1 MKTRNLLLMIQFL
14 FLIMGMVGCEENEQ
28 INTILPKTDLSEK
41 TLSFFESALPI
52 TGESNCFF
60 VSEDS
65 DIYYLINSKEEL
77 KAIYS
82 CEKELPEIDFTLYSI
97 ILGQKRMPNS
107 YYSVV
112 EQYIRETEV
121 LALNIFVKLP
131 ANGHWPA
138 FSNMYYWGIYPKLP
152 NKKININ
159 ITNREQP

>member
-60 VSEDS
+60 VSENS
-65 DIYYLINSKEEL
+65 DVFYLINSKEEIETIC
-77 KAIYS
+77 A
-82 CEKELPEIDFTLYSI
+82 CDNELLEIDFTLYSI

-112 EQYIRETEV
+112 EQNIKETNV
-121 LALNIFVKLP
+121 LELNIIVKLP
-131 ANGHWPA
+131 TDGSWPA
-138 FSNMYYWGIYPKLP
+138 FSNMYYWGVYPKLP
-152 NKKININ
+152 NKKINVNIIN
-159 ITNREQP
+159 KE